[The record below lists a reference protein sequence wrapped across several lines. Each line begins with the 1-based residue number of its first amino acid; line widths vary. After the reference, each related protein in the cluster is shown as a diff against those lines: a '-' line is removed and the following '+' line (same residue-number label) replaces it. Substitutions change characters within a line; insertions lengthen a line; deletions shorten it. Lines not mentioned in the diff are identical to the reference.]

1 VADPRED
8 WVLTVIRSGVD
19 LHVAKDAVPFDHSRP
34 HPAEEEQWAA
44 QEVADLATFG
54 VFRLI
59 PPDEY
64 HKVRG
69 VLDWSAVK
77 QTNGRRLVV
86 NGRPVAERSPAP
98 EKFAY
103 EDLSFVAE
111 SMDQRTRW
119 FCKFDIRRL
128 YYHIQLHRRSRWW
141 CCIRVAGQLWQM
153 RGLPMGVP
161 PSPRVATLLL
171 RPMVALLRRLGV
183 HLAQYLDDALLW
195 GLDRNLLRVQAQLYV
210 QLLRRLGLQPHPTKC
225 IDEPVQAIEFLGF
238 DMAWSQVTGVIVSV
252 VPRRRQAIVAQARDV
267 MRRTRAGFQGRPATV
282 RALGRLVGSAVS
294 TLRAF
299 YPAVGL
305 CEPLYRLLAREKWDD
320 PLVLD
325 SVQLRG
331 LRRLMAAD
339 LLLARPLLP
348 PPDPP
353 SVAVTTDASDWGW
366 GAALSPAE
374 APFHPEAVEQARWPP
389 PGTQLIAPTAVEIV
403 DFLSQGAEPVP
414 PAEPRLIH
422 AARILDRAWAGR
434 QPRPHET
441 RVVPHST
448 EKESAAVLWGLLSFA
463 RQLRRGGHRFVLI
476 RSDNIVALAA
486 VARGWSSAASISRA
500 AMLISFTARWLG
512 LRLIPVHVP
521 GVDNVLADE
530 ASRGWLP
537 SNLRGRAELDWP
549 CDGNVLKEELAR
561 HQCWLPEIDA
571 FASFNNFKC
580 KAFWSLRHEP
590 GAAATDAMA
599 QI

>member
-1 VADPRED
+1 
-8 WVLTVIRSGVD
+8 
-19 LHVAKDAVPFDHSRP
+19 
-34 HPAEEEQWAA
+34 
-44 QEVADLATFG
+44 
-54 VFRLI
+54 
-59 PPDEY
+59 
-64 HKVRG
+64 
-69 VLDWSAVK
+69 
-77 QTNGRRLVV
+77 
-86 NGRPVAERSPAP
+86 
-98 EKFAY
+98 
-103 EDLSFVAE
+103 
-111 SMDQRTRW
+111 
-119 FCKFDIRRL
+119 
-128 YYHIQLHRRSRWW
+128 
-141 CCIRVAGQLWQM
+141 
-153 RGLPMGVP
+153 
-161 PSPRVATLLL
+161 
-171 RPMVALLRRLGV
+171 
-183 HLAQYLDDALLW
+183 
-195 GLDRNLLRVQAQLYV
+195 
-210 QLLRRLGLQPHPTKC
+210 
-225 IDEPVQAIEFLGF
+225 
-238 DMAWSQVTGVIVSV
+238 
-252 VPRRRQAIVAQARDV
+252 
-267 MRRTRAGFQGRPATV
+267 
-282 RALGRLVGSAVS
+282 
-294 TLRAF
+294 
-299 YPAVGL
+299 
-305 CEPLYRLLAREKWDD
+305 
-320 PLVLD
+320 
-325 SVQLRG
+325 
-331 LRRLMAAD
+331 MAAD

-599 QI
+599 QKWCGKDLLLNPPFAMAASVVRKLTHDRPRHAIVLLPDFPSASWYKALTDISSKTWLMPPSIVATGDHEHYKTPLTNPRWLIRAWEISC